1 MGKLKWENK
10 FGVPMRFTCSYSGLF
25 PFITSGVNAV
35 YHWGMN
41 SWLLLVTKLKR
52 ENKFGVP
59 MGFTFFY

>member
-10 FGVPMRFTCSYSGLF
+10 FGVPMRFTCFYSGLF

-41 SWLLLVTKLKR
+41 S
-52 ENKFGVP
+52 KFGVP

>member
-10 FGVPMRFTCSYSGLF
+10 FGVPMRFTCFYSGLF

-59 MGFTFFY
+59 VGFTFFY

>member
-1 MGKLKWENK
+1 
-10 FGVPMRFTCSYSGLF
+10 MRFTCFYSGLF